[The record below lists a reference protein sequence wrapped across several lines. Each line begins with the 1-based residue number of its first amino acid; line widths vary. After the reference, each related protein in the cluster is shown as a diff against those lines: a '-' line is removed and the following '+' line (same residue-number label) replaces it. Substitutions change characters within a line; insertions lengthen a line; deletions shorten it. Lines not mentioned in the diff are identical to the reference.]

1 MTLKRVPSLCT
12 VNSMHDPEA
21 CIQGNI
27 LQPIISMN
35 NHRSDAGRYN
45 PMIKELFAPP
55 ALRPN
60 ILAGL
65 TVGIVALPLS
75 MALAIASG
83 VPPQHG
89 LYTAIIAGIV
99 IALSGGSRVNISG
112 PTAAFVVILL
122 PIVQQFGL
130 GGLLIS
136 GLMAGIIL
144 IAMGLFRLG
153 TLIELV
159 PYPVT
164 VGFTSGIAVVIA
176 TTQIG
181 DFLGLEVAKSGHS
194 YLEKLQAIIH
204 ALPGIQAPEL
214 SIALITLAI
223 LLNWQKLGTRIPSH
237 LAALTIGT
245 LLAWLGVQFIDGFT
259 VSTVASEFHYSFS
272 TFTEAAPN
280 GMEITGNGI
289 PPLAPQFLW
298 PWEQPDAQ
306 GSPIGLS
313 LHLIS
318 TLFGAAIAIALLGAI
333 ESLLCAVVSD
343 SMAGTRTDPN
353 RELIGQGIGNL
364 IVPFFGGIP
373 ATAAIART
381 ATNVRSGGTT
391 PLSSIIHALFIL
403 LAMLA
408 IAPLLGLIPMASMA
422 ALLMVVAWNM
432 SEAGHFLNMLRVAP
446 RHDILVLLT
455 CFSLTVLIDMEVA
468 VAAGMGLAGFL
479 FIKRMTEL
487 TGVKLINPAAQ
498 HGDIEV
504 PEEVM
509 VYDINGPMFFGA
521 AQNALKTLLSIRKEI
536 RVVIIDM
543 NDVPMIDMTAM
554 VAMQSIIKNLAG
566 KGIALIF
573 CGMADEIAD
582 KLKRAEILKL
592 GNIRLKSSLSESL
605 EEANCLM
612 AESPKDES

>member
-1 MTLKRVPSLCT
+1 LIDL
-12 VNSMHDPEA
+12 
-21 CIQGNI
+21 
-27 LQPIISMN
+27 
-35 NHRSDAGRYN
+35 HRETQEEHGDGKIDG
-45 PMIKELFAPP
+45 MIKSLFATST
-55 ALRPN
+55 LRPN

-99 IALSGGSRVNISG
+99 IALSGSSRVNISG

-122 PIVQQFGL
+122 PTVQQFGL

-136 GLMAGIIL
+136 GLMAGFIL
-144 IAMGLFRLG
+144 IAMGVFRLG

-176 TTQIG
+176 TTQIS
-181 DFLGLEVAKSGHS
+181 DFLGLEVTQTGHT
-194 YLEKLQAIIH
+194 YLEKLQVILH
-204 ALPGIQAPEL
+204 ALPSVHIQEVA
-214 SIALITLAI
+214 IALITLAI
-223 LLNWQKLGTRIPSH
+223 LLTWNRLGTRIPSH
-237 LAALTIGT
+237 LAALMAGT
-245 LLAWLGVQFIDGFT
+245 LLAWLGSQFINGFT
-259 VSTVASEFHYSFS
+259 VSTVASEFHYSFFEFNRAAS
-272 TFTEAAPN
+272 TSV
-280 GMEITGNGI
+280 EITGNGI

-306 GSPIGLS
+306 GNPIGMS
-313 LHLIS
+313 PHLLS
-318 TLFGAAIAIALLGAI
+318 TLFGTAIAIALLGAI

-353 RELIGQGIGNL
+353 RELIGQGIGNI

-381 ATNVRSGGTT
+381 ATNVRSGATT
-391 PLSSIIHALFIL
+391 PLSSLVHVLFIL
-403 LAMLA
+403 LAILA
-408 IAPLLGLIPMASMA
+408 LAPLLGLIPMASMA

-432 SEAGHFLNMLRVAP
+432 SEARHFVQILRIAP

-487 TGVKLINPAAQ
+487 TGVKLINPASK

-504 PEEVM
+504 PDAIM

-543 NDVPMIDMTAM
+543 SDVPMIDMTAM
-554 VAMQSIIKNLAG
+554 VAMQSIINNLAG
-566 KGIALIF
+566 KGIALVF
-573 CGMADEIAD
+573 CGMEAEVKV
-582 KLKRAEILKL
+582 KLKRADILNR
-592 GNIRLKSSLSESL
+592 GNIYLKCSIADSVTVASELLAVEKKGEDS
-605 EEANCLM
+605 
-612 AESPKDES
+612 